1 MSTGMRT
8 KIPDPRQ
15 LRQAVIEISQPFVE
29 MKVDLLSRALPR
41 IVVTGEGTFEHIY
54 SDEIVEELAKI
65 EALRQEA
72 VNRYLGEHGGMRHDH
87 ERTRH
92 ESSTRD

>member
-1 MSTGMRT
+1 MRT

-41 IVVTGEGTFEHIY
+41 IVVTGEGTLEHIY
-54 SDEIVEELAKI
+54 PDAIVRALAEIET
-65 EALRQEA
+65 LRQEA
-72 VNRYLGEHGGMRHDH
+72 ISSVSTEGCDDH
-87 ERTRH
+87 ERTRA
-92 ESSTRD
+92 T